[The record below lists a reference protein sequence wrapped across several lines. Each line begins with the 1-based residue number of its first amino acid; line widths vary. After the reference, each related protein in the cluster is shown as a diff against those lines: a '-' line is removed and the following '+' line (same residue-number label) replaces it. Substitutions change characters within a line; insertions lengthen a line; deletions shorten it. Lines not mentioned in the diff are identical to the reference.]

1 MRVAQVRTVALLAAV
16 ACVLLAPMSLA
27 TTTSSVSTTPSA
39 TTTAASSGSGSGSG
53 SGGGG
58 GGTTTAPPLTCS
70 DHDSQRACDTG
81 DSCQWIGECGPCLDT
96 AIDTSVACETLP
108 VGSMDPD
115 VLTCQ
120 DNNLCVA
127 DFGASTA
134 VCRER
139 GCFDQSAP
147 MCACDDSC
155 ELVQQS
161 PDAFLCKPAGEPLDC
176 GVVTNPNLCQFV
188 NCSFD
193 TSARYCHEVDT
204 VAPCSKYQSGN
215 CPTTRTEQPCEAVPE
230 LFRCID
236 EGAEVPCDEIYAPAY
251 CNAQTDRCEY
261 LESTL
266 FDASGTVSTQVNS
279 CIELGSR
286 PPCARISKTSVCRN
300 QEHCY
305 LETDGRC
312 YECESPPCD
321 DASQTC
327 EQVQGEDD
335 CEVLADECKFSPS
348 KGCTN
353 CTAEPDAAACRTT
366 TTTPIPACSDLSGF
380 FDCQTQA
387 SFCEWSGN
395 ACQEKACWGMQ
406 ESTCNRAPRGCT
418 FQTNVYDGITY
429 HICIDPVVPADCPSI
444 ASPICAELDGCGWYQ
459 NDLCF
464 SVGEFP
470 CSRFL
475 SNNTCPR
482 QYCKFDPTAQLP
494 DDTVSLESGLCYD
507 KDETLTCD
515 NYPRELACK
524 NQAANCKWEP
534 YTSKCLPIGEKA
546 DCSALEYS
554 PNYCR
559 YIDDCRYVA
568 PVTTTTP
575 TTSPTTTTT
584 TESADD
590 SATTTDGTTTP
601 LVDTTPDPGTTNPPG
616 GGDEDTTAQP
626 SDETTAGATQPTT
639 TTSTTTVTTTSTNAT
654 TPKAQEESTGTA
666 TGPVP
671 TTNPVTTEPSSGSGS
686 GSGSGNGGGG
696 GGDDTTTNA
705 PALTTVRMSP
715 CQPCD
720 DTSCATPLPN
730 CSNLDEMECLRNS
743 ELCSSVFSN
752 GTRSC
757 QHKPCD
763 VLSSYPALCDVRSDC
778 KYQLHPGR
786 CVNEGAPLNCRVIFS
801 SVDCDLTPG
810 CSFLDV
816 IDRCEVNDYEP
827 ICSEIVLGSEC
838 ELLGCEFLSS
848 ISLCVDAGWVP
859 DCSVFRNSEFG
870 CNSQSKGA
878 CAFDSD
884 LFAPCN
890 PNGTVPECTQIKFQ
904 ERCEAER
911 PRCDF
916 DFVRNNCQLF
926 NETFTTPPPTTTTTT
941 INGCDENPCIGSPC
955 IQGSESGTYTC
966 EPCPEGT
973 FGEPDTAKN
982 GNGCQ
987 AVSCDQNPNYLP
999 TGVQVRRSDGCTA
1012 VSFGSLCGMTC
1023 LPGYRASGS
1032 SLFQCA
1038 QSGSIGLWEGDLE
1051 CTDIAECE
1059 EDNPC
1064 DPLTNCSE
1072 PALDETACTACP
1084 AGYEGTGKTGCK
1096 ELNECDEGACDTASC
1111 INYDPLDNATLGRGF
1126 ECGSCPAHEEQTGQT
1141 VTPLG
1146 TRIECTNIDECADY
1160 RAGVDGWCSKNARSC
1175 LDVSSTLRAV
1185 CGRCKTG
1192 YEGTSGYMRDG
1203 GCLPRDCG
1211 SLSDYDSVSDLAI
1224 FDCDDTTYQGEVQTS
1239 PCVAT
1244 CPGDYGGNQAVLICN
1259 DRGRWTGSLSCELLE
1274 CNSAPAVP
1282 PQLPEEV
1289 QLMSV
1294 CSRDLGT
1301 SCYPIGCKPGFRQAS
1316 TGNRP
1321 WTCGRVS
1328 NFVTWTTGSVSCVA
1342 CGQNEYQDQANQAT
1356 CKPHLATSCSATQIT
1371 VTEPSTSSPLV
1382 CRECSTCEAG
1392 FFVSKTCNPA
1402 INRNT
1407 ECTRVRVCSLGVQVE
1422 TVAPTPTSDRI
1433 CSPCSVCPKS
1443 TFVKRDCDRLNDRMC
1458 QTYKQCE
1465 LGVEVVATLGDE
1477 DTDRTCKPLTLGR
1490 PETGRNHLV
1499 KTIYFFV
1506 KNGQDWLLDDTST
1519 PQAQKTMGIKP
1530 AIIDS
1535 LTASLN
1541 SIAQSRLPRSMDPII
1556 TLLNVTVSTSA
1567 TGRRRLLAKDV
1578 VTAEYLVDSDVPTAT
1593 YPEDTLSRTMDD
1605 VVAVIAD
1612 EFVEELPKADPTLAS
1627 LVQGLEANSDPQQ
1640 PAPTGNTDNTDDGD
1654 GGGSMMLFI
1663 AAGAGGAVVLA
1674 VVVAVCCYCRRS
1686 KSADLTSDYDTG
1698 TPLPMI
1704 AETSLMMEVPQM
1716 ASKSATRSRQASFY
1730 SSVTASS
1737 DA

>member
-686 GSGSGNGGGG
+686 GSVVKPQHIRHAAAITVTSEEGARAAPPQPDNTA
-696 GGDDTTTNA
+696 TTTASSSKLDNLA
-705 PALTTVRMSP
+705 HVALLQSTSLFQPPAAMKSLLAVTGSDLDTDASQGRSECSTDDEPPSEASPASRRRTRSATVTTSRGRRIKRPKAFMFDTDEADPPDTSHATDPHDDDMPDVRTRTARRRAQFSNLTVKTKRTSSGQGRRVTQAAGGQRSRAHMCVFKGCGKSYMKRSHLETHARTHTGEKPFVCPNDGCKMRFSRSDELTRHVRKHTGVKPFKCPVCKRDFSRSDHLTTHIR
-715 CQPCD
+715 
-720 DTSCATPLPN
+720 THT
-730 CSNLDEMECLRNS
+730 
-743 ELCSSVFSN
+743 
-752 GTRSC
+752 G
-757 QHKPCD
+757 
-763 VLSSYPALCDVRSDC
+763 
-778 KYQLHPGR
+778 
-786 CVNEGAPLNCRVIFS
+786 
-801 SVDCDLTPG
+801 
-810 CSFLDV
+810 
-816 IDRCEVNDYEP
+816 
-827 ICSEIVLGSEC
+827 
-838 ELLGCEFLSS
+838 
-848 ISLCVDAGWVP
+848 
-859 DCSVFRNSEFG
+859 
-870 CNSQSKGA
+870 
-878 CAFDSD
+878 
-884 LFAPCN
+884 
-890 PNGTVPECTQIKFQ
+890 
-904 ERCEAER
+904 ER
-911 PRCDF
+911 PFAC
-916 DFVRNNCQLF
+916 
-926 NETFTTPPPTTTTTT
+926 
-941 INGCDENPCIGSPC
+941 
-955 IQGSESGTYTC
+955 
-966 EPCPEGT
+966 
-973 FGEPDTAKN
+973 
-982 GNGCQ
+982 
-987 AVSCDQNPNYLP
+987 
-999 TGVQVRRSDGCTA
+999 
-1012 VSFGSLCGMTC
+1012 
-1023 LPGYRASGS
+1023 RASG
-1032 SLFQCA
+1032 
-1038 QSGSIGLWEGDLE
+1038 
-1051 CTDIAECE
+1051 CT
-1059 EDNPC
+1059 
-1064 DPLTNCSE
+1064 
-1072 PALDETACTACP
+1072 
-1084 AGYEGTGKTGCK
+1084 
-1096 ELNECDEGACDTASC
+1096 
-1111 INYDPLDNATLGRGF
+1111 RRF
-1126 ECGSCPAHEEQTGQT
+1126 
-1141 VTPLG
+1141 
-1146 TRIECTNIDECADY
+1146 
-1160 RAGVDGWCSKNARSC
+1160 ARS
-1175 LDVSSTLRAV
+1175 D
-1185 CGRCKTG
+1185 
-1192 YEGTSGYMRDG
+1192 
-1203 GCLPRDCG
+1203 
-1211 SLSDYDSVSDLAI
+1211 
-1224 FDCDDTTYQGEVQTS
+1224 
-1239 PCVAT
+1239 
-1244 CPGDYGGNQAVLICN
+1244 
-1259 DRGRWTGSLSCELLE
+1259 ELH
-1274 CNSAPAVP
+1274 
-1282 PQLPEEV
+1282 
-1289 QLMSV
+1289 
-1294 CSRDLGT
+1294 R
-1301 SCYPIGCKPGFRQAS
+1301 
-1316 TGNRP
+1316 
-1321 WTCGRVS
+1321 
-1328 NFVTWTTGSVSCVA
+1328 
-1342 CGQNEYQDQANQAT
+1342 
-1356 CKPHLATSCSATQIT
+1356 H
-1371 VTEPSTSSPLV
+1371 
-1382 CRECSTCEAG
+1382 
-1392 FFVSKTCNPA
+1392 SK
-1402 INRNT
+1402 IH
-1407 ECTRVRVCSLGVQVE
+1407 
-1422 TVAPTPTSDRI
+1422 
-1433 CSPCSVCPKS
+1433 
-1443 TFVKRDCDRLNDRMC
+1443 
-1458 QTYKQCE
+1458 
-1465 LGVEVVATLGDE
+1465 
-1477 DTDRTCKPLTLGR
+1477 GR
-1490 PETGRNHLV
+1490 P
-1499 KTIYFFV
+1499 
-1506 KNGQDWLLDDTST
+1506 
-1519 PQAQKTMGIKP
+1519 
-1530 AIIDS
+1530 
-1535 LTASLN
+1535 
-1541 SIAQSRLPRSMDPII
+1541 
-1556 TLLNVTVSTSA
+1556 
-1567 TGRRRLLAKDV
+1567 
-1578 VTAEYLVDSDVPTAT
+1578 
-1593 YPEDTLSRTMDD
+1593 
-1605 VVAVIAD
+1605 
-1612 EFVEELPKADPTLAS
+1612 
-1627 LVQGLEANSDPQQ
+1627 
-1640 PAPTGNTDNTDDGD
+1640 
-1654 GGGSMMLFI
+1654 
-1663 AAGAGGAVVLA
+1663 
-1674 VVVAVCCYCRRS
+1674 
-1686 KSADLTSDYDTG
+1686 
-1698 TPLPMI
+1698 
-1704 AETSLMMEVPQM
+1704 
-1716 ASKSATRSRQASFY
+1716 
-1730 SSVTASS
+1730 
-1737 DA
+1737 